1 MGGRNRNG
9 TPNPILVTDRRAM
22 RALANVDRLRLFARL
37 IAEGSA
43 TATQCAA
50 WTGLD
55 AKVCSYHLRHLSKYG
70 FVEQAPAGN
79 GDRRIRR
86 WRPLTYEFLVNLK
99 NEPSQLERRA
109 IQALLRCVVLAVVA
123 ESEDWLNDAAAEPV
137 EWLLAAQVRRRVLRL
152 TAQEL
157 DELQESISELMRPYS
172 NQRSDDVVGARLVDA
187 AVVMTPAGSTGLM
200 AAKPGTTGSTPPGST
215 GEA

>member
-1 MGGRNRNG
+1 MGGLGGRNRNG

-70 FVEQAPAGN
+70 FVEQVPAGN

-86 WRPLTYEFLVNLK
+86 WRPLTYEFLVSTT
-99 NEPSQLERRA
+99 NEPRQPERRA
-109 IQALLRCVVLAVVA
+109 IEALMRCVVQAVAA
-123 ESEDWLNDAAAEPV
+123 EAEDWLANADTEPV

-157 DELQESISELMRPYS
+157 GELQESISELMRPYS
-172 NQRSDDVVGARLVDA
+172 NRRSDDVGGARLMDA
-187 AVVMTPAGSTGLM
+187 AVVMTPRRFD
-200 AAKPGTTGSTPPGST
+200 PGDDG
-215 GEA
+215 

>member
-1 MGGRNRNG
+1 VTVWAGSWLHSVRMGGRNRNG
-9 TPNPILVTDRRAM
+9 TPNPLLVTDRRAM

-86 WRPLTYEFLVNLK
+86 WQPTAYEFVVDVK
-99 NEPSQLERRA
+99 NEATQLERRA
-109 IQALLRCVVLAVVA
+109 IEALTRCVVLAVAA
-123 ESEDWLNDAAAEPV
+123 ESEEWLSEAAAEPV

-157 DELQESISELMRPYS
+157 AELQESMNGLMRPYVD
-172 NQRSDDVVGARLVDA
+172 RSRLEHVPGARLVDA
-187 AVVMTPAGSTGLM
+187 AVVLTPRRTNS
-200 AAKPGTTGSTPPGST
+200 AAT
-215 GEA
+215 